1 MFGLLIL
8 RTFPFLW
15 HGTGIG
21 LCGTITVM
29 GRLGGTQVQIERMS
43 MMGVVVVMVR
53 RGWLVVVVVMVKAIG
68 KMMVWMSI
76 RNVTGMVLMMVV
88 VL

>member
-1 MFGLLIL
+1 
-8 RTFPFLW
+8 
-15 HGTGIG
+15 
-21 LCGTITVM
+21 M

-43 MMGVVVVMVR
+43 MMVVVVVMVR

-76 RNVTGMVLMMVV
+76 RNVIGMVLMMVV

>member
-1 MFGLLIL
+1 
-8 RTFPFLW
+8 
-15 HGTGIG
+15 
-21 LCGTITVM
+21 
-29 GRLGGTQVQIERMS
+29 

-76 RNVTGMVLMMVV
+76 RNVIGMVLMMVV